1 MCINDNFSGNA
12 EKFQATKIFSTLE
25 AALQGEGEQLVKRI
39 KGIFAF
45 KVKGPDGAVATW
57 IVDAKNGAG
66 KVELNGKGG

>member
-45 KVKGPDGAVATW
+45 KVKGPDGVVATW